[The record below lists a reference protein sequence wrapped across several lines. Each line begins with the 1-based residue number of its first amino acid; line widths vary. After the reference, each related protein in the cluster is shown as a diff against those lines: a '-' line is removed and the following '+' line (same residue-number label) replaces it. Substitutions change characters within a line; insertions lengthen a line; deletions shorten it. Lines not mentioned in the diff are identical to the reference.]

1 MTDDRRVLVGP
12 PKPRSSFSSPG
23 WTPLLINGALLRH
36 DAPFMFI
43 GCSAVTELFGY
54 TFTDRSEKSAA
65 SFCLRYA
72 RTTGH
77 RPSLSLSLF
86 LPPPLVTRPTPACPE
101 LHAVLESRLYGKG
114 DAREEARE
122 AVQASQVFW
131 SCVRTPSRSAGT
143 WARDAQRGFLTAAHS
158 LSMAPQHCEQILQGW
173 TTVHQV

>member
-1 MTDDRRVLVGP
+1 MTDDRRVLAGP

-72 RTTGH
+72 RTTGP
-77 RPSLSLSLF
+77 RPSLP
-86 LPPPLVTRPTPACPE
+86 LPQLVTRPTLRVRSCSLKGRFYRRGWKRERVRERRFRLLRCLE
-101 LHAVLESRLYGKG
+101 LC
-114 DAREEARE
+114 ARTE
-122 AVQASQVFW
+122 QVHW
-131 SCVRTPSRSAGT
+131 DLDSS
-143 WARDAQRGFLTAAHS
+143 DAQRGFHTAAAAHS
-158 LSMAPQHCEQILQGW
+158 LSMAPQHSAHGSCRAGRLCIKSDK
-173 TTVHQV
+173 

>member
-1 MTDDRRVLVGP
+1 MLAGP

-72 RTTGH
+72 RTTGP
-77 RPSLSLSLF
+77 RPSLP
-86 LPPPLVTRPTPACPE
+86 LPQRVTRPTLRVRSCSSKGRFYRRGWKR
-101 LHAVLESRLYGKG
+101 ES
-114 DAREEARE
+114 ERE
-122 AVQASQVFW
+122 AVQASQVFGAV
-131 SCVRTPSRSAGT
+131 C
-143 WARDAQRGFLTAAHS
+143 AQRAGPLGPGLQWRTERVPHCCCC
-158 LSMAPQHCEQILQGW
+158 LSMAPQHSAHGSCRAGRLCIKSDK
-173 TTVHQV
+173 